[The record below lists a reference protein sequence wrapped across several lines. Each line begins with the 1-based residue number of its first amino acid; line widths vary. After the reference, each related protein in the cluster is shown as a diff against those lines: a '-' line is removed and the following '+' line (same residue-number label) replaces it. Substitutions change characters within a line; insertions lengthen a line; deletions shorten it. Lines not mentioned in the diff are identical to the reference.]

1 MQGRRKEISIEARRK
16 GRSIE
21 ISGSGDQGSGG
32 QGLRRSGAQG
42 LGAWWAISSRYL
54 ALKLLLWCSKKA

>member
-21 ISGSGDQGSGG
+21 ISGSGDQWLRDQSSGG
-32 QGLRRSGAQG
+32 QGLRVWVRGG
-42 LGAWWAISSRYL
+42 RFRVGIWL
-54 ALKLLLWCSKKA
+54 